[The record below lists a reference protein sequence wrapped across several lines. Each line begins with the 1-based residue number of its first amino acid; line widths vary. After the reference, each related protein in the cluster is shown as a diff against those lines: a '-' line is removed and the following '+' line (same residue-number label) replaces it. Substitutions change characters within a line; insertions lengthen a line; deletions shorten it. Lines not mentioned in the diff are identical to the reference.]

1 MLLVILAVIQTV
13 LLAVLVIL
21 FLTKRRSDPQ
31 NSVPELMTGLA
42 DLRSSAERL
51 EGKVS
56 ADIRNLR
63 EDSLT
68 YSQKARQEAAAEAR
82 SLREEL
88 ATNVGQLGGQLNDNM
103 TEFRRDQVSAAN
115 QLRDGVTAQIDRLVN
130 STTESDQQLRDVMQE
145 KFAGLEHQVTD
156 QLTDFRDH
164 QAQTSEQLKE
174 SVQAN
179 FSRLGSELRET
190 NKELSGKVQG
200 SLVDLTGKTQEL
212 SATNEQKQDALRQV
226 VELRLD
232 KLTESNTEKLE
243 QMRQTVDEKLHTT
256 LEKRL
261 TDSFGLV
268 TEQLGKVQLG
278 LGEMK
283 DLANGVGDLK
293 RVLTNVKTRG
303 GFGEVQ
309 LGLLLDQMLSPEQ
322 YVTNA
327 RIREDSLESV
337 EYAIRMPGTQDGEPV
352 LLPVDAKFPREAWER
367 LEDAQS
373 RGDQAAMK
381 DAGNKLEAVIRA
393 SAKTI
398 KEKYVVPPITTSFAV
413 MFLPTEGLFAE
424 VVRRPGLVDDLQT
437 SYHVCLAGPTTFA
450 ALLTSLQMGF
460 RTLAIQKKG
469 SEVWKLLAAT
479 KVEFEKFAGLMDKV
493 EKQVGNVQSTLKLVS
508 SKTRTI
514 NRKLHGVETLDLHA
528 ATAAGLLNGAEPG
541 EDPSQCAEPAMA
553 ETES

>member
-1 MLLVILAVIQTV
+1 MLLVILAVVQII
-13 LLAVLVIL
+13 LLAIIAIL
-21 FLTKRRSDPQ
+21 FLARGRSDVQ
-31 NSVPELMTGLA
+31 NSVPELLTELA
-42 DLRSSAERL
+42 DLRNSAERL
-51 EGKVS
+51 DGRFS
-56 ADIRNLR
+56 AEMSTLR
-63 EDSLT
+63 EDNLS
-68 YSQKARQEAAAEAR
+68 YSQQARQEAGIDAR

-88 ATNVGQLGGQLNDNM
+88 VANVGRLGGQLNDNIS
-103 TEFRRDQVSAAN
+103 EFRRDQVSAAN
-115 QLRDGVTAQIDRLVN
+115 QLRDGVMAQIDRLVN

-145 KFAGLEHQVTD
+145 KFAGLQQQVTD
-156 QLTDFRDH
+156 QLTGFRDH
-164 QAQTSEQLKE
+164 QGQTSEQLKE
-174 SVQAN
+174 SVQTN

-190 NKELSGKVQG
+190 NKELSGKVQV
-200 SLVDLTGKTQEL
+200 SLVDLTGKIQEL

-232 KLTESNTEKLE
+232 KLTETNTEKLE

-268 TEQLGKVQLG
+268 TEQLGRVQLG

-309 LGLLLDQMLSPEQ
+309 LGLLLDQILAPEQ

-327 RIREDSLESV
+327 HIRKDSQESV
-337 EYAIRMPGTQDGEPV
+337 EYAIRMPGTEDGEPV

-367 LEDAQS
+367 LEDAQN

-381 DAGNKLEAVIRA
+381 DAGTKLEAVVRA

-398 KEKYVVPPITTSFAV
+398 KEKYVDPPTTTNFAV
-413 MFLPTEGLFAE
+413 MFFPTESLFAE
-424 VVRRPGLVDDLQT
+424 VVRRPGLVDDLQST
-437 SYHVCLAGPTTFA
+437 FHVCLAGPTTFA

-479 KVEFEKFAGLMDKV
+479 KVEFEKFGGLMARV
-493 EKQVGNVQSTLKLVS
+493 EKQVGTVQSTLKLVN

-514 NRKLHGVETLDLHA
+514 NRRLRGVEVLDTQA
-528 ATAAGLLNGAEPG
+528 ALVAGAEQ
-541 EDPSQCAEPAMA
+541 EPSATDAEPATVQA
-553 ETES
+553 DT

>member
-1 MLLVILAVIQTV
+1 MLLVILAVIQIV
-13 LLAVLVIL
+13 LLGVLVIL
-21 FLTKRRSDPQ
+21 FLARGRKDLQ
-31 NSVPELMTGLA
+31 NSVPVLLTGLA
-42 DLRSSAERL
+42 DLRNSVERLDGRFSAEMRT
-51 EGKVS
+51 
-56 ADIRNLR
+56 LR
-63 EDSLT
+63 EDNLS
-68 YSQKARQEAAAEAR
+68 YSQQARLEAGTDAR

-88 ATNVGQLGGQLNDNM
+88 VANVGRLGGQLNDNIS
-103 TEFRRDQVSAAN
+103 EFRRDQVSAAN
-115 QLRDGVTAQIDRLVN
+115 QLRDGVTAQIDRLVT

-145 KFAGLEHQVTD
+145 RFAGLEHQVTD

-232 KLTESNTEKLE
+232 KLTESNNEKLE

-268 TEQLGKVQLG
+268 TEQLGRVQLG

-327 RIREDSLESV
+327 RIREDSQESV

-381 DAGNKLEAVIRA
+381 DAGNKLEGVIRA

-398 KEKYVVPPITTSFAV
+398 KEKYVVPPTTTGFAV

-424 VVRRPGLVDDLQT
+424 VVRRPGLVDDLQST
-437 SYHVCLAGPTTFA
+437 FHVCLAGPTTFA

-479 KVEFEKFAGLMDKV
+479 KVEFENFGGLMAKV
-493 EKQVGNVQSTLKLVS
+493 EKQVGTVQTTLKLVN

-514 NRKLHGVETLDLHA
+514 NRRLRGVEVLDTQA
-528 ATAAGLLNGAEPG
+528 ALVARDEP
-541 EDPSQCAEPAMA
+541 EPSATDAEPAMVQVD
-553 ETES
+553 T

>member
-1 MLLVILAVIQTV
+1 MLLVILAVIQIV
-13 LLAVLVIL
+13 FLAVLVIL
-21 FLTKRRSDPQ
+21 FLTKGRSDLRS
-31 NSVPELMTGLA
+31 SVPELLTGLA
-42 DLRSSAERL
+42 NLHASAERF
-51 EGKVS
+51 EGKIS
-56 ADIRNLR
+56 GDMRTLR
-63 EDSLT
+63 EDSLS
-68 YSQKARQEAAAEAR
+68 YSKQARQEAAAEAR
-82 SLREEL
+82 SLREEMSTHL
-88 ATNVGQLGGQLNDNM
+88 DRLSGQLNDNLS
-103 TEFRRDQVSAAN
+103 EFRHDQVSAAN
-115 QLRDGVTAQIDRLVN
+115 QLRDGVTAQIDRLV
-130 STTESDQQLRDVMQE
+130 STTTESDQQLRDVMQE
-145 KFAGLEHQVTD
+145 KFAGLQQQVTG
-156 QLTDFRDH
+156 QLTDFSDH
-164 QAQTSEQLKE
+164 QVQTSEQLKD
-174 SVQAN
+174 SIQTN

-200 SLVDLTGKTQEL
+200 SLVDLTGRIQGL

-232 KLTESNTEKLE
+232 KLTESNNEKLE

-268 TEQLGKVQLG
+268 TEQLGRVQLG

-322 YVTNA
+322 YITNA
-327 RIREDSLESV
+327 RIREHSQESV

-398 KEKYVVPPITTSFAV
+398 KEKYVLPPTTTGFAV

-424 VVRRPGLVDDLQT
+424 VVRRPGLVDDLQST
-437 SYHVCLAGPTTFA
+437 FHVCLAGPTTFA

-479 KVEFEKFAGLMDKV
+479 KVEFENFGGLMAKV
-493 EKQVGNVQSTLKLVS
+493 EKQVGTVQTTLKLVN

-514 NRKLHGVETLDLHA
+514 NRRLRGVEVLDTQA
-528 ATAAGLLNGAEPG
+528 ALVAGAEQ
-541 EDPSQCAEPAMA
+541 EPSATDAEPALVQA
-553 ETES
+553 DT

>member
-1 MLLVILAVIQTV
+1 MVLVILAVVQIV
-13 LLAVLVIL
+13 LLAILVIL
-21 FLTKRRSDPQ
+21 FLTKGRSDLQ
-31 NSVPELMTGLA
+31 NSVPKLLTGLA
-42 DLRSSAERL
+42 DLRASAERL
-51 EGKVS
+51 EGKIS
-56 ADIRNLR
+56 GDMRTLR
-63 EDSLT
+63 EDSLS
-68 YSQKARQEAAAEAR
+68 YSKQARQEAAAEAR
-82 SLREEL
+82 SSREEL
-88 ATNVGQLGGQLNDNM
+88 GTHLGQLGGQLNDNLS
-103 TEFRRDQVSAAN
+103 ELRRYQMSAAN
-115 QLRDGVTAQIDRLVN
+115 QLRDGVSAQIDRLVN
-130 STTESDQQLRDVMQE
+130 TTTESDQQLRDVMQE
-145 KFAGLEHQVTD
+145 QFAGLQQQVTD
-156 QLTDFRDH
+156 QLTEFRDH
-164 QAQTSEQLKE
+164 QGQTSDQLKD
-174 SVQAN
+174 SVQTN

-190 NKELSGKVQG
+190 NKELSAKVQV
-200 SLVDLTGKTQEL
+200 SLLDLTGKIQEL
-212 SATNEQKQDALRQV
+212 SGTNEQKQDALRQL

-327 RIREDSLESV
+327 RIREDSQESV
-337 EYAIRMPGTQDGEPV
+337 EYAIRMPGTRDGEPV

-398 KEKYVVPPITTSFAV
+398 KEKYVVPPTTTSFAV

-424 VVRRPGLVDDLQT
+424 VVRRPGLVDDLQA

-479 KVEFEKFAGLMDKV
+479 KVEFEKFGGLMARV
-493 EKQVGNVQSTLKLVS
+493 EKQVGTVQSTLKLVN

-514 NRKLHGVETLDLHA
+514 NRRLKGVEVLDTQA
-528 ATAAGLLNGAEPG
+528 ALVAGTEQEPSATVA
-541 EDPSQCAEPAMA
+541 DPAMVQA
-553 ETES
+553 DT

>member
-1 MLLVILAVIQTV
+1 MLLVILAVIQIV
-13 LLAVLVIL
+13 LLAIFVIL
-21 FLTKRRSDPQ
+21 FLTKGR
-31 NSVPELMTGLA
+31 G
-42 DLRSSAERL
+42 DLRSSAPELLTGLANLHASAERF
-51 EGKVS
+51 EGKIS
-56 ADIRNLR
+56 GDMRTLR
-63 EDSLT
+63 EDSLS
-68 YSQKARQEAAAEAR
+68 YSKQARQEAAAEAR
-82 SLREEL
+82 SLREEMSTHL
-88 ATNVGQLGGQLNDNM
+88 GRLGGHLNDNLS
-103 TEFRRDQVSAAN
+103 EFRRDQVSAAN

-130 STTESDQQLRDVMQE
+130 TTTESDQQLRDVMQE
-145 KFAGLEHQVTD
+145 KFAGLQQQVTG
-156 QLTDFRDH
+156 QLTDFSDH
-164 QAQTSEQLKE
+164 QAQTSEQLKD
-174 SVQAN
+174 SVHTN

-200 SLVDLTGKTQEL
+200 SLVDLTGRIQGL

-232 KLTESNTEKLE
+232 KLTESNNEKLE

-268 TEQLGKVQLG
+268 TDQLGRVQVG

-322 YVTNA
+322 YITNA
-327 RIREDSLESV
+327 RIREDSQESV

-398 KEKYVVPPITTSFAV
+398 KEKYVVPPTTTGFAV

-424 VVRRPGLVDDLQT
+424 VVRRPGLVDDLQST
-437 SYHVCLAGPTTFA
+437 FHVCLAGPTTFA

-479 KVEFEKFAGLMDKV
+479 KVEFKNFGGLMARV
-493 EKQVGNVQSTLKLVS
+493 EKQVGTVQTTLKLVN

-514 NRKLHGVETLDLHA
+514 NRRLRGVEVLDTQA
-528 ATAAGLLNGAEPG
+528 ALVAGAEQ
-541 EDPSQCAEPAMA
+541 EPSATDAEPAMVQA
-553 ETES
+553 DT

>member
-1 MLLVILAVIQTV
+1 MLLVALAVVQIV

-21 FLTKRRSDPQ
+21 FLAGGRKDLR
-31 NSVPELMTGLA
+31 NSAPELLTGLA
-42 DLRSSAERL
+42 DLRNSAER
-51 EGKVS
+51 VDARFS
-56 ADIRNLR
+56 AEMRALR
-63 EDSLT
+63 EDNSS
-68 YSQKARQEAAAEAR
+68 YSQQARHEAGTDSR

-88 ATNVGQLGGQLNDNM
+88 VANVGRLGGQLND
-103 TEFRRDQVSAAN
+103 TISEFRRDQVSAAN

-130 STTESDQQLRDVMQE
+130 STTESDQQLREVMQE
-145 KFAGLEHQVTD
+145 KFAGLQQQVTD
-156 QLTDFRDH
+156 QLADFRDH
-164 QAQTSEQLKE
+164 QGQTSEQLKE

-212 SATNEQKQDALRQV
+212 SAMNEQKQDALRQV

-232 KLTESNTEKLE
+232 KLTESNNEKLE

-268 TEQLGKVQLG
+268 TEQLGRVQLG

-322 YVTNA
+322 YITNA
-327 RIREDSLESV
+327 RIREDSQESV

-381 DAGNKLEAVIRA
+381 DAGNKLEGVIRA

-398 KEKYVVPPITTSFAV
+398 KEKYVVPPTTTGFAV

-424 VVRRPGLVDDLQT
+424 VVRRPGLVDDLQST
-437 SYHVCLAGPTTFA
+437 FHVCLAGPTTFA

-479 KVEFEKFAGLMDKV
+479 KVEFENFGGLMAKV
-493 EKQVGNVQSTLKLVS
+493 EKQVGTVQTTLKLVN

-514 NRKLHGVETLDLHA
+514 NRRLRGVEVLDTQA
-528 ATAAGLLNGAEPG
+528 ALVGGAEQ
-541 EDPSQCAEPAMA
+541 EPSATDAEPAMVQA
-553 ETES
+553 ET

>member
-1 MLLVILAVIQTV
+1 MLLVILAVIQIV

-21 FLTKRRSDPQ
+21 FLARGRKDLQ
-31 NSVPELMTGLA
+31 NSVPVLLTGLA
-42 DLRSSAERL
+42 DLRNSVERLDGRFSAEMRT
-51 EGKVS
+51 
-56 ADIRNLR
+56 LR
-63 EDSLT
+63 EDNLS
-68 YSQKARQEAAAEAR
+68 YSQQARLEAGTDAR

-88 ATNVGQLGGQLNDNM
+88 VANVGRLGGQLNDNIS
-103 TEFRRDQVSAAN
+103 EFRRDQVSAAN
-115 QLRDGVTAQIDRLVN
+115 QLRDGVTAQIDRLVT

-145 KFAGLEHQVTD
+145 RFAGLEHQVTD

-232 KLTESNTEKLE
+232 KLTESNNEKLE
-243 QMRQTVDEKLHTT
+243 QMRQTVDEKLHMT

-268 TEQLGKVQLG
+268 TEQLGRVQLG

-322 YVTNA
+322 YITNA
-327 RIREDSLESV
+327 RIREDSQESV

-381 DAGNKLEAVIRA
+381 DAGNKLEGVIRA

-398 KEKYVVPPITTSFAV
+398 KEKYVVPPTTTGFAV

-424 VVRRPGLVDDLQT
+424 VVRRPGLVDDLQST
-437 SYHVCLAGPTTFA
+437 FHVCLAGPTTFA

-479 KVEFEKFAGLMDKV
+479 KVEFENFGGLMAKV
-493 EKQVGNVQSTLKLVS
+493 EKQVGTVQTTLKLVN

-514 NRKLHGVETLDLHA
+514 NRRLRGVEVLDTQA
-528 ATAAGLLNGAEPG
+528 ALVAGAEQ
-541 EDPSQCAEPAMA
+541 EPSATDAEPAMVQA
-553 ETES
+553 DT

>member
-1 MLLVILAVIQTV
+1 MVLVILAVVQIV

-21 FLTKRRSDPQ
+21 FLTKRRSDLQ

-42 DLRSSAERL
+42 DLSSSAERL

-88 ATNVGQLGGQLNDNM
+88 ATNVGQLGGRLNDSM

-174 SVQAN
+174 SVLAN

-232 KLTESNTEKLE
+232 KLTESNNEKLE

-268 TEQLGKVQLG
+268 TEQLGRVQLG

-322 YVTNA
+322 YITNA
-327 RIREDSLESV
+327 RIREDSQESV

-381 DAGNKLEAVIRA
+381 DAGNKLEAVIRE

-398 KEKYVVPPITTSFAV
+398 KEKYVVPPTTTGFAV

-424 VVRRPGLVDDLQT
+424 VVRRPGLVDDLQST
-437 SYHVCLAGPTTFA
+437 FHVCLAGPTTFA

-479 KVEFEKFAGLMDKV
+479 KVEFENFGGLMAKV
-493 EKQVGNVQSTLKLVS
+493 EKQVGTVQTTLKLVN

-514 NRKLHGVETLDLHA
+514 NRRLRGVEVLDTQA
-528 ATAAGLLNGAEPG
+528 ALVAGAEQ
-541 EDPSQCAEPAMA
+541 EPSATDAEPAMLQA
-553 ETES
+553 DT

>member
-1 MLLVILAVIQTV
+1 MAHTCG
-13 LLAVLVIL
+13 
-21 FLTKRRSDPQ
+21 R
-31 NSVPELMTGLA
+31 
-42 DLRSSAERL
+42 
-51 EGKVS
+51 
-56 ADIRNLR
+56 
-63 EDSLT
+63 
-68 YSQKARQEAAAEAR
+68 
-82 SLREEL
+82 
-88 ATNVGQLGGQLNDNM
+88 LGGQLNDNIS
-103 TEFRRDQVSAAN
+103 EFRRDQVSAAN

-145 KFAGLEHQVTD
+145 KFAGLQQQVTD
-156 QLTDFRDH
+156 QLTGFRDH
-164 QAQTSEQLKE
+164 QGQTSEQLKE
-174 SVQAN
+174 SVQTN

-200 SLVDLTGKTQEL
+200 SLVDLTGRIQEL

-232 KLTESNTEKLE
+232 KLTETNTEKLE

-268 TEQLGKVQLG
+268 TEQLGRVQLG

-309 LGLLLDQMLSPEQ
+309 LGLLLDQILAPEQ

-327 RIREDSLESV
+327 HIRKDSQESV
-337 EYAIRMPGTQDGEPV
+337 EYAIRMPGTEDGEPV

-367 LEDAQS
+367 LEDAQN

-381 DAGNKLEAVIRA
+381 DAGTKLEAVVRA

-398 KEKYVVPPITTSFAV
+398 KEKYVDPPTTTNFAV
-413 MFLPTEGLFAE
+413 MFLPTESLFAE
-424 VVRRPGLVDDLQT
+424 VVRRPGLVDDLQST
-437 SYHVCLAGPTTFA
+437 FHVCLAGPTTFA

-479 KVEFEKFAGLMDKV
+479 KVEFEKFGGLMARV
-493 EKQVGNVQSTLKLVS
+493 EKQVGTVQSTLKLVN

-514 NRKLHGVETLDLHA
+514 NRRLRGVEVLD
-528 ATAAGLLNGAEPG
+528 TQAGLVASDEQEPSG
-541 EDPSQCAEPAMA
+541 TDADPSMVHAD
-553 ETES
+553 T